1 MAPDR
6 AAAWACNCL
15 WSGGGGDRDGRSTSG
30 RWTNTGR
37 RAVQTWSA
45 ACEVGC
51 RHHPSRGRARPHLR
65 VPRQCQGYR
74 LASKSDH
81 RDPRGS
87 SHHPHRMITA
97 SRGVPVAPAP
107 GLPSWWQVPAY
118 ELAILASSGFAVA
131 AVGPMVSRSRR
142 LQGGSRVRSAAA
154 GAPPDR
160 PRAPHLPGR
169 HRWAGSPRRDLLKP
183 TT

>member
-51 RHHPSRGRARPHLR
+51 RHHPSPGLGETSPAGTKAMSGLPSGIQVRSSG
-65 VPRQCQGYR
+65 PRREQ
-74 LASKSDH
+74 
-81 RDPRGS
+81 S
-87 SHHPHRMITA
+87 SSSSGDNGLERCA
-97 SRGVPVAPAP
+97 CRRAP
-107 GLPSWWQVPAY
+107 GLPVLWQVAAY

-142 LQGGSRVRSAAA
+142 WQWGFRARSAAA
-154 GAPPDR
+154 GAPQGR
-160 PRAPHLPGR
+160 PRALRPPAR
-169 HRWAGSPRRDLLKP
+169 HRRAW
-183 TT
+183 